1 MEIRNSHQIRLSGNF
16 EISEPLEIS
25 TTYAIGLSAEIVSI
39 SKESNDDGNFNF
51 IYKAKP
57 IIGQASD
64 GKKTIKFKDNKKQS
78 WKLRYQ
84 LMAIAQDRGLDG
96 EKFYTDTMIKLRHN
110 TLAVLDFMESL

>member
-1 MEIRNSHQIRLSGNF
+1 MNSHQIKISGSF
-16 EISEPLEIS
+16 EIPEPLEIN
-25 TTYAIGLSAEIVSI
+25 TTYALGISAEITDINKS
-39 SKESNDDGNFNF
+39 SDDAGGF
-51 IYKAKP
+51 IYSYKAKP

-96 EKFYTDTMIKLRHN
+96 EKFYTDTMIKLRHH
-110 TLAVLDFMESL
+110 TLAVLDFLEGLNEN